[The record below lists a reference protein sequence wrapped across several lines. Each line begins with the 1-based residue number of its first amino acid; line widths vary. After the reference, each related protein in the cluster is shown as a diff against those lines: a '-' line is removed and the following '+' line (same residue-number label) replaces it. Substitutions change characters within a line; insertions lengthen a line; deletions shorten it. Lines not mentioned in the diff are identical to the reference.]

1 MKLTVY
7 SERKRRA
14 SPVYTKRVQTV
25 LSKEQYELLL
35 QIAEEQ
41 DKSLSALIRQ
51 AIVEEYFK
59 KAILKRRRAALK
71 SLLSLE
77 TPVAD
82 WEEMEQEIIKG
93 AKDG

>member
-1 MKLTVY
+1 MELTVY
-7 SERKRRA
+7 SERKRGI

-25 LSKEQYELLL
+25 LSEEQYELLL

-41 DKSLSALIRQ
+41 DQPLSALIRQ

-59 KAILKRRRAALK
+59 KTILKRRRAALK

-77 TPVAD
+77 APVAD
-82 WEEMEQEIIKG
+82 WQEMEQEIIKG
-93 AKDG
+93 TRDG